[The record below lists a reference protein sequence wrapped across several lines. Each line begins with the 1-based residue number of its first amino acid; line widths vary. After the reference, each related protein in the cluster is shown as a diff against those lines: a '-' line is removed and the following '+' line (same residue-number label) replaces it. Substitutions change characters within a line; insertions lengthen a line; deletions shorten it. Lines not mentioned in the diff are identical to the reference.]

1 MYCTSCT
8 VGIQTSKK
16 CSVCAVCIT
25 SIRWGKMINDLIMGL
40 VAFVNGQCKTEG
52 LLVCINHMV
61 KRIVII
67 IIV

>member
-1 MYCTSCT
+1 MQCALPVL
-8 VGIQTSKK
+8 VG
-16 CSVCAVCIT
+16 
-25 SIRWGKMINDLIMGL
+25 GKMINDLIMGL
-40 VAFVNGQCKTEG
+40 VNGQCKTEG